1 MCGIV
6 GYVGPA
12 PLGQARID
20 AALSLMG
27 RRGPDHRAHRRFT
40 TPDGRTVELL
50 HSRLSIIDLDPR
62 ANQPFEV
69 DGRWM
74 TYNGELYNYV
84 EVRQRLEAAGVEFLT
99 SSDTEVLL
107 AAIARDGWQALDR
120 CEGMWGF
127 AVYEEASG
135 RLTLSRDR
143 FGEKPLYLLSDGRG
157 GLLFGSEPKFLFA
170 LLGRTPP
177 VNERQLQRLLVNG
190 YKSLYKTGETFFDG
204 LEELPPGALL
214 HIESRGAMRRERYW
228 TPPRMSANGADDFA
242 AAVAGTRERLVRSV
256 ELRLRADVPLAFC
269 MSGGVDSQALIATA
283 KRVFDFDVH
292 GFTIVNRDE
301 RYDEQDLIDH
311 SVAELGL
318 RHSPV
323 ELDTAGFLPNLRELV
338 RQHDAPVYTITYY
351 VHWVLMRAIHEAGY
365 RVSISGTAAD
375 ELFTGYFDH
384 HLAYLSAVRGE
395 PALHAVSLA
404 NWQRE
409 IKPLVRNPFLSNPD
423 LFVEDPG
430 FRDHIYLGAE
440 DFAAGLRDPF
450 SEPFFERP
458 FGTDVLRT
466 RMFNEL
472 FAEAVPVI
480 LHEDDLNAMYYSIEN
495 RSPFLDRELYE
506 YTLTLPTRHLVRDGR
521 AKAVLRESMRG
532 IVPDRILDNPRKVGF
547 NAPIHELLDTRDR
560 SVCAELLDPRSPVWS
575 IVRREPIE
583 AILQREYLPN
593 SESKFLFNFVCAKLF
608 LEEVA
613 GG

>member
-1 MCGIV
+1 MCGIA
-6 GYVGPA
+6 GYVGEAPA
-12 PLGQARID
+12 DEGRIRRTL
-20 AALSLMG
+20 ALMG
-27 RRGPDHRAHRRFT
+27 RRGPDHTGHRRFS
-40 TPDGRTVELL
+40 TPDGRTVDLL

-74 TYNGELYNYV
+74 TFNGELYDYL
-84 EVRQRLEAAGVEFLT
+84 EVRRRLEGGGVAFRT
-99 SSDTEVLL
+99 RSDTEVLL
-107 AAIARDGWQALDR
+107 EAIAIEGWDALDR
-120 CEGMWGF
+120 CEGMWAF
-127 AVYEEASG
+127 AVYDEASG

-143 FGEKPLYLLSDGRG
+143 FGEKPLYLLADGRG

-170 LLGRTPP
+170 LLGRTPA

-190 YKSLYKTGETFFDG
+190 YKSLYKTGETFFQG

-214 HIESRGAMRRERYW
+214 HVETGGALRRERYW
-228 TPPRMSANGADDFA
+228 TPPRMSVNGAVDFG
-242 AAVAGTRERLVRSV
+242 AAVQGARERLIRAV

-269 MSGGVDSQALIATA
+269 MSGGVDSQSLIATA

-301 RYDEQDLIDH
+301 RYDEQDLIEH
-311 SVAELGL
+311 SVAELGV
-318 RHSPV
+318 RHSAV
-323 ELDTAGFLPNLRELV
+323 ELETAGFLPNLRELI

-375 ELFTGYFDH
+375 ELFSGYFDH
-384 HLAYLSAVRGE
+384 HLAYLSAVRDD
-395 PALHAVSLA
+395 PALHARSVA
-404 NWQRE
+404 NWERD
-409 IKPLVRNPFLSNPD
+409 IKPVVRNPFLSNPD
-423 LFVEDPG
+423 LFVADPA

-440 DFAAGLRDPF
+440 DFATGLCEPF

-495 RSPFLDRELYE
+495 RSPFLDRRLYE

-547 NAPIHELLDTRDR
+547 NAPIHALLDTGDPAVR
-560 SVCAELLDPRSPVWS
+560 AELLEPRSPVWDL
-575 IVRREPIE
+575 VRREPIE
-583 AILQREYLPN
+583 ETLAREFLPN
-593 SESKFLFNFVCAKLF
+593 SASKFLFNFVCAKLF